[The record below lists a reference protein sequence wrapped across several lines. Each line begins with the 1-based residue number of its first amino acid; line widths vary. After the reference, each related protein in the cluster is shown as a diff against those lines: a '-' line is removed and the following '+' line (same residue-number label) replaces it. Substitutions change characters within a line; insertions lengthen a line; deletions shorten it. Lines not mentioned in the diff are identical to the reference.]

1 MWGAL
6 AGLPGGLRAL
16 HDDLQ
21 SLQSLE
27 PSGNLDRDILCANRI
42 HRNVRVGFRRF
53 DLHQSPP
60 LGCRR
65 KRGAFKNA
73 IGRSRG
79 GQTTKIHALT
89 DDIGRPHVL
98 LITAGNVHDLVG
110 VRGLLAMGHR
120 PKSVLADRAYDA
132 NSLRQE
138 LAQRRIKAVIP
149 PNPTR
154 KHPHRYNKNAYK
166 GRNVIERMFCR
177 LKDFRRIATRYDKRA
192 DIYLSTILLAAALT
206 WWIN

>member
-1 MWGAL
+1 M
-6 AGLPGGLRAL
+6 
-16 HDDLQ
+16 
-21 SLQSLE
+21 
-27 PSGNLDRDILCANRI
+27 DRHLLCVNRL
-42 HRNVRVGFRRF
+42 HRNVRLGLCRF
-53 DLHQSPP
+53 DLHQGSP
-60 LGCRR
+60 LRSGR
-65 KRGAFKNA
+65 KRGAFNNA

-98 LITAGNVHDLVG
+98 LITAGNVHDLVA
-110 VRGLLAMGHR
+110 VRNLLAMGHR
-120 PKSVLADRAYDA
+120 PKRVLADRAYDA
-132 NSLRQE
+132 TSLRQE

-154 KHPHRYNKNAYK
+154 KHPHRYNKTAYK